1 MSVNVKH
8 LLTTLE
14 DSAEA
19 EEVLPQLRDKH
30 HIQHT
35 VHYMSKILLPP
46 DTCAMLLPTAG
57 N

>member
-19 EEVLPQLRDKH
+19 EEDLPQLRDKH
-30 HIQHT
+30 HI
-35 VHYMSKILLPP
+35 
-46 DTCAMLLPTAG
+46 
-57 N
+57 